1 MGRALI
7 DDSSRVSEGHTED
20 WQEWDAD
27 VEYGEDHERFRVFG
41 AVRYEPITQIQG
53 IEVTAASPMTRYGAM
68 PEVRTHA
75 MIRRYF
81 GPRGRDTWQV
91 RQDYLVRGHATH
103 DGDYLPLTL
112 GSCLMESIF
121 RTCHRPGV
129 RRSCF
134 SPRINNLAART
145 LKLRDDWTS
154 PDEGTCDLR
163 DGGCERRSSDGRKG
177 P

>member
-1 MGRALI
+1 MMGRALI
-7 DDSSRVSEGHTED
+7 DDSSRVSEGQIED

-81 GPRGRDTWQV
+81 RPRGRDVWEFHQN
-91 RQDYLVRGHATH
+91 YLVRCHNTPRWGLFTP
-103 DGDYLPLTL
+103 DSRKLP
-112 GSCLMESIF
+112 
-121 RTCHRPGV
+121 
-129 RRSCF
+129 
-134 SPRINNLAART
+134 
-145 LKLRDDWTS
+145 
-154 PDEGTCDLR
+154 
-163 DGGCERRSSDGRKG
+163 
-177 P
+177 